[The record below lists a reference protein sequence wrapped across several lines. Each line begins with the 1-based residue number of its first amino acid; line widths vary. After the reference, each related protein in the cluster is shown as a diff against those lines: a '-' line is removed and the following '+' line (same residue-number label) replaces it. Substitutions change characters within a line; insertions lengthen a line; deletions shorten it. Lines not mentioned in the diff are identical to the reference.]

1 MVIEAVIERATD
13 GTFNVYCSKEIF
25 SGAGD
30 TIEEAKADMMQQIKF
45 YKETAIAEGF
55 KYPAFLDGEYSF
67 SYKIDAVSLMQYYV
81 NSGILS
87 LAGLKTNRHQPKAA
101 LGIHQRNQATES
113 SGGKNRIRIPGVG
126 QRPERH
132 IRVIVW

>member
-67 SYKIDAVSLMQYYV
+67 SYKIDVVSLMQYYV

-87 LAGLKTNRHQPKAA
+87 LAGLEKLT
-101 LGIHQRNQATES
+101 GINQKQLWGYINQATES

>member
-1 MVIEAVIERATD
+1 MIIEAVIERATD

-67 SYKIDAVSLMQYYV
+67 PYKIDAVSLMQYYV

-87 LAGLKTNRHQPKAA
+87 LAGLEKLTGINQKQLWGYINGTKPRKAQEERIESGFRA
-101 LGIHQRNQATES
+101 LDKDLNAIFA
-113 SGGKNRIRIPGVG
+113 
-126 QRPERH
+126 
-132 IRVIVW
+132 

>member
-30 TIEEAKADMMQQIKF
+30 TIEEAKADMMQQIEF

-87 LAGLKTNRHQPKAA
+87 LAGLEKLTGINKSSFGDTSTEPSHGKLRRKESNPDSGRWTKT
-101 LGIHQRNQATES
+101 
-113 SGGKNRIRIPGVG
+113 
-126 QRPERH
+126 
-132 IRVIVW
+132 

>member
-1 MVIEAVIERATD
+1 MKVTRNSNTMTLEV
-13 GTFNVYCSKEIF
+13 TFQNAIS
-25 SGAGD
+25 D
-30 TIEEAKADMMQQIKF
+30 ADITWEMMQQIKF

-87 LAGLKTNRHQPKAA
+87 LAGLEKLTGINQKQLWGYINGTKPRKAQEERIESGFRA
-101 LGIHQRNQATES
+101 LDKDLNAIFA
-113 SGGKNRIRIPGVG
+113 
-126 QRPERH
+126 
-132 IRVIVW
+132 